1 MAEAN
6 ILLSENEFCCSI
18 CLDLLRDPVTLAC
31 GHSFCMSCITS
42 SWDQQLVICSCPQCR
57 ESFETRPALR
67 RNNMLA
73 GVVEKLR
80 KTGSQLFDQ
89 CYAKPGDV
97 ECDICTGIKC
107 KAVKSCLV
115 CLASYCENHF
125 RPHKESSA
133 LMKHNVIEASSKL
146 QEKMCP
152 QHGKLLEVFCR
163 TDQKCICYLC
173 TLDEHSNHR
182 TVSLVA
188 ERAEKEKLVV
198 ETQNSYTQRI
208 LERGDCAELVNTL
221 ESLKHSAQTA
231 VDETERMF
239 RELIQS
245 IEKKCSEVTNQI
257 RAQEDVQQNHTKE
270 HMKHVKQELA
280 ELKSKKEELEQLSQT
295 KDNILYFQ
303 IFQSFHDL
311 SLPAAISRVNISK
324 SQSYEGVKIFVHKI
338 KEQIESANFHLD
350 SSSQVDS
357 HQMTSQNSKD
367 EQHPQPNIKNI
378 PNSDFKLCNATLTT
392 SRPKI
397 RIVSATSD
405 ESQTTSELLCQL
417 REIKIKPKPLV
428 FATPAKTPDVSQ
440 TTSKFASTSNTQTQ
454 STFKANTQPIFTLE
468 PTPATPFQLTF
479 GKTPI
484 PKFLASCST
493 QSPSVIEMPR
503 KADTD
508 SQSIIKL
515 KKKKLHKPNVSLTSE
530 PHIKGKGEY
539 S

>member
-6 ILLSENEFCCSI
+6 ILLSENEFCCSV

-188 ERAEKEKLVV
+188 ERAEKEAS
-198 ETQNSYTQRI
+198 EH
-208 LERGDCAELVNTL
+208 EAM
-221 ESLKHSAQTA
+221 HSAQTA

-303 IFQSFHDL
+303 VKYMVLVAVICVFG
-311 SLPAAISRVNISK
+311 
-324 SQSYEGVKIFVHKI
+324 SYVIIAFL
-338 KEQIESANFHLD
+338 FL
-350 SSSQVDS
+350 VDF
-357 HQMTSQNSKD
+357 
-367 EQHPQPNIKNI
+367 PVI
-378 PNSDFKLCNATLTT
+378 P
-392 SRPKI
+392 
-397 RIVSATSD
+397 
-405 ESQTTSELLCQL
+405 
-417 REIKIKPKPLV
+417 
-428 FATPAKTPDVSQ
+428 
-440 TTSKFASTSNTQTQ
+440 
-454 STFKANTQPIFTLE
+454 
-468 PTPATPFQLTF
+468 
-479 GKTPI
+479 
-484 PKFLASCST
+484 
-493 QSPSVIEMPR
+493 
-503 KADTD
+503 
-508 SQSIIKL
+508 
-515 KKKKLHKPNVSLTSE
+515 
-530 PHIKGKGEY
+530 
-539 S
+539 

>member
-6 ILLSENEFCCSI
+6 ILLSEDEFCCSI
-18 CLDLLRDPVTLAC
+18 CLDMLRDPVTLAC

-80 KTGSQLFDQ
+80 KTGSQLLDQ

-107 KAVKSCLV
+107 KAAKSCLV

-133 LMKHNVIEASSKL
+133 LMKHTVIEASSKL

-163 TDQKCICYLC
+163 TDKKCICYLC
-173 TLDEHSNHR
+173 TLDEHSKHH

-188 ERAEKEKLVV
+188 ERAEKEAS
-198 ETQNSYTQRI
+198 EH
-208 LERGDCAELVNTL
+208 EAM
-221 ESLKHSAQTA
+221 HSAQTA

-270 HMKHVKQELA
+270 HLKQVEWELA

-295 KDNILYFQ
+295 KDNIMYFQ
-303 IFQSFHDL
+303 IFQSLHDL
-311 SLPAAISRVNISK
+311 SLPAAISRVNINK
-324 SQSYEGVKIFVHKI
+324 SHSYEGVKIFVHKI
-338 KEQIESANFHLD
+338 KEQIESTNFHLD

-378 PNSDFKLCNATLTT
+378 PNSDLKLCNATLTT

-405 ESQTTSELLCQL
+405 ESRTTSELLCQL
-417 REIKIKPKPLV
+417 HEIKIKPKPLV

-440 TTSKFASTSNTQTQ
+440 TTSKFALASNTQTQ

-468 PTPATPFQLTF
+468 PTPSTPCQLTF

-484 PKFLASCST
+484 HKFLASCST
-493 QSPSVIEMPR
+493 QSPSVIEMPH

-515 KKKKLHKPNVSLTSE
+515 KKKKKIHIPNVSLTSE
-530 PHIKGKGEY
+530 PNIKGKGEY
-539 S
+539 SLF